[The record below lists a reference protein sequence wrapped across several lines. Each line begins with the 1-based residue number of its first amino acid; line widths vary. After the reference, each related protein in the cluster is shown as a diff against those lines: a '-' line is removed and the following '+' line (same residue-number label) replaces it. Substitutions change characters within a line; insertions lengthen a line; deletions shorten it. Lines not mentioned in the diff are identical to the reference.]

1 MYGANFTHQKNDNF
15 SEMEKQLDIKLI
27 NGNEIID
34 FLNKQSAADNEDLCD
49 ISISSNSFVFE
60 KQEVKKNTYTLHF
73 TASYNNWGTDQE
85 IPDNSIQ
92 ITKRG
97 VTFFLQEPFEGDG
110 SEEALEKVLT
120 EWLKTHKF
128 DMYSNERFFALLS
141 DVYEQLPCISFDNK
155 NELQQIINKLTKAH
169 TYMK

>member
-1 MYGANFTHQKNDNF
+1 MNK
-15 SEMEKQLDIKLI
+15 EQLDIKAI

-34 FLNKQSAADNEDLCD
+34 FLNKQSADNEDLCD
-49 ISISSNSFVFE
+49 ISIISNSFVFE

-73 TASYNNWGTDQE
+73 TAFYNNWGTDQK

-92 ITKRG
+92 IDKKG

-120 EWLKTHKF
+120 EWLKIHKF
-128 DMYSNERFFALLS
+128 DMYSSENFFSLLG
-141 DVYEQLPCISFDNK
+141 DVYEQLPCISFENK
-155 NELQQIINKLTKAH
+155 SELQQIINKLTKAH